1 MKDEDAMDETDWR
14 EQRRRVTA
22 EARRVVVKVGS
33 AVLAGPGGVDQ
44 DVVADLARQVA
55 MLAAEG
61 RDVLMVS
68 SGAVAAGRGVISSH
82 YNPAL
87 VPHRQAA
94 SAIGQSRLIHAYDQ
108 EFARHGRTAAQVL
121 LTRDD
126 LESRE
131 RYLNLRN
138 TLRTLFDFG
147 VIPILNENDSVA
159 VQELVYGDNDC
170 LAGLLVGVI
179 GADLFVNLT
188 SARGVFAHNPEEV
201 PDAPPMACIPDI
213 AALDVA
219 GMCGHKTLLGT
230 GGMHSKLL
238 SARRVAQLGT
248 PTLILCGREPGAMV
262 RAFAGEELGTFVAPE
277 KKAISRRKYWLAYN
291 LDPKG
296 DIVID
301 AGAARAL
308 REGGKSLLP
317 AGIVDVAGEFGVGAP
332 VRIVLADGEAVGVGL
347 SNYGAADLLKIM
359 GLRSSRIAQ
368 VLGQASY
375 PEAVHRDNMVLGAA
389 I

>member
-1 MKDEDAMDETDWR
+1 MDVTDWR
-14 EQRRRVTA
+14 EQRRQVMA

-33 AVLAGPGGVDQ
+33 AVLAGPDGVDQ
-44 DVVADLARQVA
+44 AVVADLARQVA
-55 MLAAEG
+55 TLAAEG

-68 SGAVAAGRGVISSH
+68 SGSVAAGRGIISTH

-87 VPHRQAA
+87 LPHRQAA

-108 EFARHGRTAAQVL
+108 EFARHGRVAAQVL

-170 LAGLLVGVI
+170 LAGLMVGAV

-188 SARGVFAHNPEEV
+188 SARGVFAKS
-201 PDAPPMACIPDI
+201 PDEAPGEPPMACIPDI
-213 AALDVA
+213 GSLDIGA
-219 GMCGHKTLLGT
+219 MCGQKTMLGT

-238 SARRVAQLGT
+238 SAKRVAQLCT

-262 RAFAGEELGTFVAPE
+262 RAFAGEDLGTWVAPE

-296 DIVID
+296 SIVID

-317 AGIVDVAGEFGVGAP
+317 AGIVDVIGEFGVGAP
-332 VRIVLADGEAVGVGL
+332 VRIVMADGEVVGVGL
-347 SNYGAADLLKIM
+347 SNYGAQDLRKIM
-359 GLRSSRIAQ
+359 GLRTNRIAQ
-368 VLGQASY
+368 VLGQVSY
-375 PEAVHRDNMVLGAA
+375 TEAVHRDNMALGAA
-389 I
+389 F

>member
-1 MKDEDAMDETDWR
+1 MDETNWR
-14 EQRRRVTA
+14 EHRRRVMA

-44 DVVADLARQVA
+44 QVVADLARQVA
-55 MLAAEG
+55 GLAAEG
-61 RDVLMVS
+61 REILMVS
-68 SGAVAAGRGVISSH
+68 SGAVAAGRGVIASH
-82 YNPAL
+82 YNPAS

-108 EFARHGRTAAQVL
+108 EFARHGKAAAQVL
-121 LTRDD
+121 LPRDD
-126 LESRE
+126 LECRE

-147 VIPILNENDSVA
+147 VIPVINENDSVA

-179 GADLFVNLT
+179 GAELLINLT
-188 SARGVFAHNPEEV
+188 SARGVFAQNPDEA

-213 AALDVA
+213 GALDIDSL
-219 GMCGHKTLLGT
+219 CGKKTMLGT

-238 SARRVAQLGT
+238 SAKRVAQLSAS
-248 PTLILCGREPGAMV
+248 TLILCGREPGAMV
-262 RAFAGEELGTFVAPE
+262 RAFAGEEIGTWVMPE

-291 LDPKG
+291 LEPKG

-308 REGGKSLLP
+308 RERGKSLLP
-317 AGIVDVAGEFGVGAP
+317 AGIVDVAGDFEMGAP
-332 VRIVLADGEAVGVGL
+332 VRILLAGGEAVGVGL
-347 SNYGAADLLKIM
+347 TNYAAADLKKIM
-359 GLRSSRIAQ
+359 GLRSTRIAQ

-389 I
+389 V

>member
-1 MKDEDAMDETDWR
+1 MDEGHMDETLWR
-14 EQRRRVTA
+14 EHRRRVMA

-44 DVVADLARQVA
+44 AVVADLARQVA
-55 MLAAEG
+55 GLAAEG
-61 RDVLMVS
+61 REILMVS
-68 SGAVAAGRGVISSH
+68 SGAVAAGRGVIAGRYVPSS
-82 YNPAL
+82 

-108 EFARHGRTAAQVL
+108 EFARHGKAAAQVL

-126 LESRE
+126 LECRE

-147 VIPILNENDSVA
+147 VIPIINENDSVA

-170 LAGLLVGVI
+170 LAGLLVGVV
-179 GADLFVNLT
+179 GAELLVNLT
-188 SARGVFAHNPEEV
+188 SAGGVFANNPDEN
-201 PDAPPMACIPDI
+201 PDAAPLACIPDI
-213 AALDVA
+213 GSLDIEA
-219 GMCGHKTLLGT
+219 MCGKKTLLGT
-230 GGMHSKLL
+230 GGMRSKLL
-238 SARRVAQLGT
+238 SARRAAQLSA
-248 PTLILCGREPGAMV
+248 PTLILCGRDPGAMV
-262 RAFAGEELGTFVAPE
+262 RAFAGEDVGTWIMPE

-296 DIVID
+296 GIVID

-308 REGGKSLLP
+308 RERGKSLLP
-317 AGIVDVAGEFGVGAP
+317 AGIVDVAGDFGVGAP
-332 VRIVLADGEAVGVGL
+332 VRILSADGQIVGVGL
-347 SNYGAADLLKIM
+347 TNYASADLKKIM
-359 GLRSSRIAQ
+359 GLRSNRIAQ

-389 I
+389 V

>member
-1 MKDEDAMDETDWR
+1 MDETLWR
-14 EQRRRVTA
+14 EHRRRVMA

-33 AVLAGPGGVDQ
+33 AVLAGPAGLDQ
-44 DVVADLARQVA
+44 AVVADLARQVA
-55 MLAAEG
+55 ALAAEG
-61 RDVLMVS
+61 REILMVS
-68 SGAVAAGRGVISSH
+68 SGAVAAGRGVIASH
-82 YNPAL
+82 YTPSS

-108 EFARHGRTAAQVL
+108 EFALHGKAAAQVL

-126 LESRE
+126 LECRE

-147 VIPILNENDSVA
+147 VIPVINENDSVA

-170 LAGLLVGVI
+170 LAGLLVGVV
-179 GADLFVNLT
+179 GAELLVNLT
-188 SARGVFAHNPEEV
+188 SAGGVFAKNPDE
-201 PDAPPMACIPDI
+201 APQAAPLACIPDI
-213 AALDVA
+213 GSLDIEA
-219 GMCGHKTLLGT
+219 MCGQKTLLGT

-238 SARRVAQLGT
+238 AAKRVAQLCA
-248 PTLILCGREPGAMV
+248 PTLILCGRDPGAMV
-262 RAFAGEELGTFVAPE
+262 RAFAGEEIGTWIMPE

-291 LDPKG
+291 LDQKG
-296 DIVID
+296 GIVID

-317 AGIVDVAGEFGVGAP
+317 AGIVDVTGEFGVGAP
-332 VRIVLADGEAVGVGL
+332 VRILLADGETVGVGL
-347 SNYGAADLLKIM
+347 TNYGASDLKKIM
-359 GLRSSRIAQ
+359 GLRSNRIAQ

-389 I
+389 V